1 MINYLCS
8 FTIAGI
14 TRSLKVSNIAAISVI
29 ATLSSCSAPTKRQF
43 VVEASAIDKVPD
55 SLVAIEDGRGRFRE
69 IFCSVLDARQSDL
82 PDYQDCDVALTRVA
96 DEKAGS
102 GAPVDLAPSQSNLTV
117 YFVPGIGW
125 DCFSQWLAPPETA
138 VKHIRQFG
146 YGFEAVPIESLSS
159 SSRNARI
166 IHDTVMRSPQSEA
179 GSRAVLVG
187 YSKGATDILEAV
199 AAYPELASRVAAVV
213 SVAGAIWGSPL
224 AEDVAFSNLAP
235 IRNWP
240 GAKCTAGDRGG
251 LESLLPRERAEW
263 MTENILPTQ
272 IPYYSIAAL
281 PHPDNIS
288 AILRPSYAKLS
299 KSDRRNDSQV
309 LLYDQFIP
317 GSTFLGYL
325 NADHWALA
333 LPIQRSHRLIGQT
346 IVNRNSYP
354 REALLEAILRT
365 VEEDIAK

>member
-1 MINYLCS
+1 MIDRLCS
-8 FTIAGI
+8 CTVAGI
-14 TRSLKVSNIAAISVI
+14 LRSLQVSNIVAISVI
-29 ATLSSCSAPTKRQF
+29 ATLSSCSAPTTRQF

-55 SLVAIEDGRGRFRE
+55 SLVAVEDGRGRFRE
-69 IFCSVLDARQSDL
+69 IFCGVLDSRQSEL
-82 PDYQDCDVALTRVA
+82 PDYQDCDVALTHVE
-96 DEKAGS
+96 DEKGGS
-102 GAPVDLAPSQSNLTV
+102 GAPVDLAPSKSNLTV

-125 DCFSQWLAPPETA
+125 DCFSQWLAPPKTA
-138 VKHIRQFG
+138 VKHIRQRG

-166 IHDTVMRSPQSEA
+166 IRDTVMRSPKSA
-179 GSRAVLVG
+179 TGSRAVLVG
-187 YSKGATDILEAV
+187 YSKGAPDILEAV
-199 AAYPELASRVAAVV
+199 VAYPELASRVAAVV

-224 AEDVAFSNLAP
+224 AEDVAFANLAP

-240 GAKCTAGDRGG
+240 GAKCAAGDGGG

-263 MTENILPTQ
+263 MAENQLPASIQ
-272 IPYYSIAAL
+272 YYSIAAL

-309 LLYDQFIP
+309 LLFDQFIP

-333 LPIQRSHRLIGQT
+333 LPIERSHRLIGKT

-354 REALLEAILRT
+354 REALLEAILRN

>member
-1 MINYLCS
+1 MQ
-8 FTIAGI
+8 
-14 TRSLKVSNIAAISVI
+14 VSNIVAISVI
-29 ATLSSCSAPTKRQF
+29 ATLSSCSEPTTRRFF
-43 VVEASAIDKVPD
+43 VETTVIDKVPD
-55 SLVAIEDGRGRFRE
+55 SLVAVEDGRGRFRE
-69 IFCSVLDARQSDL
+69 IFCSALEAQRSEL
-82 PDYQDCDVALTRVA
+82 PDYQDCDVALTFVA

-102 GAPVDLAPSQSNLTV
+102 GAPVDMGPSKSNLTV

-125 DCFSQWLAPPETA
+125 DCFSQWLAPPKTA

-146 YGFEAVPIESLSS
+146 YDFIAVPIESLSS

-166 IHDTVMRSPQSEA
+166 IRDTVMRSSKSEVD
-179 GSRAVLVG
+179 SRAVLVG
-187 YSKGATDILEAV
+187 YSKGAPDILEAV

-224 AEDVAFSNLAP
+224 AEDVAFANLAP

-240 GAKCTAGDRGG
+240 GAKCTAGDGGG

-263 MTENILPTQ
+263 MAENQLPAQ
-272 IPYYSIAAL
+272 IQYYSIAAL
-281 PHPDNIS
+281 PHPYNIS

-299 KSDRRNDSQV
+299 KSDRRNDGQV

-333 LPIQRSHRLIGQT
+333 LPIERSHRLIGKT

-354 REALLEAILRT
+354 REALLEAILRI